1 MMLQTVGLSTIV
13 GEEILMAA
21 PYAMVIE
28 DDPRVAE
35 LFQRAL
41 QDAGYQAE
49 IMENGHK
56 AQARLVFTTP
66 DLIVLDMHLP
76 SLEGTVLLRQIR
88 GQQRFKNVHIVV
100 ATGDQHAAASYA
112 EQVDH
117 VLLKPIGY
125 EQLRS
130 IAENYLSVE
139 V

>member
-1 MMLQTVGLSTIV
+1 
-13 GEEILMAA
+13 MAA

-28 DDPRVAE
+28 DDPLVAE
-35 LFQRAL
+35 LFQCAL

-88 GQQRFKNVHIVV
+88 GQRRFKNARIVV
-100 ATGDQHAAASYA
+100 ATGDQQAAASYS

-117 VLLKPIGY
+117 ILVKPIGY
-125 EQLRS
+125 EQLRNL
-130 IAENYLSVE
+130 AEHYLSVE

>member
-1 MMLQTVGLSTIV
+1 
-13 GEEILMAA
+13 MAA

-28 DDPRVAE
+28 DDPLVAE

-88 GQQRFKNVHIVV
+88 GQRRFKNARFVV
-100 ATGDQHAAASYA
+100 ATGDQQAAASYS

-117 VLLKPIGY
+117 ILVKPIGY
-125 EQLRS
+125 EQLRNL
-130 IAENYLSVE
+130 AEHYLSVE